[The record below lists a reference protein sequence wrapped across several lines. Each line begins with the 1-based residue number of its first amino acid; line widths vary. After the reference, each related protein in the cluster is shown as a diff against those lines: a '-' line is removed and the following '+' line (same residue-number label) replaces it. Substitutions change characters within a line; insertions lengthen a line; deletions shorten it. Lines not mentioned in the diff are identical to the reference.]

1 MLQSFSVVKFQCFN
15 ISSVSKVSK
24 FQSFKSFKVSKFQKF
39 QSFKVSK
46 VSKFQSFKSSV
57 FQYSYEMVQC
67 LVNMEWL
74 RNAHMSF
81 NGILQYIVS

>member
-1 MLQSFSVVKFQCFN
+1 MCDYLNASKFQCFK
-15 ISSVSKVSK
+15 ISMFQFQFQKV
-24 FQSFKSFKVSKFQKF
+24 QSFKVSKFQKF
-39 QSFKVSK
+39 QC
-46 VSKFQSFKSSV
+46 FQSSM

-81 NGILQYIVS
+81 NGILQYTVS

>member
-24 FQSFKSFKVSKFQKF
+24 FQSFKVSKVSIVSKFQKF
-39 QSFKVSK
+39 Q
-46 VSKFQSFKSSV
+46 KFQSFKSSV

-74 RNAHMSF
+74 RNAHISF